1 MPGSSAQMDQETAQ
15 ALEVLMR
22 DPEATQTALAILR
35 EELQSARGPDRAA
48 LLATISLLEGS
59 ELRPG

>member
-1 MPGSSAQMDQETAQ
+1 MDQETAQ